1 MKQILPKI
9 AVVCVTA
16 AMAQAL
22 SAEKSVALSDFN
34 CSPAEVTADLSG
46 KADFTLTFTVT
57 NTGDEDIAVGDEGYK
72 FQAGEFNF
80 LGNMTME
87 LGTAEGDVSLAV
99 GEMATVTMPCS
110 VTLPDV
116 SVDKTVTVKV
126 KEFFNN
132 TVVPEMAYQCK
143 KVSVLS
149 PVAKIAV
156 KNGSQTVSEA
166 STVDYG
172 MLAVSASD
180 VAVTVSNTGRSP
192 LTISGMAFSEEL
204 EGAAATTVFPLTVDA
219 GASADVLMT
228 LGSVPKG
235 MKGEVTI
242 KYNDA
247 VADKEFGYTMRAAL
261 TGEEDVVEGFTSG
274 IPSGWHVAPA
284 PEVESANL
292 WSTRTVNGNPLL
304 TQGDTDKKSRLIT
317 PLVSVDPSRY
327 LTFMA
332 GHAYVPVSDSSTLVV
347 YWSSDRE
354 TWIELGRIV
363 KSVGSQRKPFNTFEW
378 TDEKSNQ
385 LEWYNLAL
393 SRLEAGSYYFAFEA
407 GLCML
412 DNVYTLPAAA
422 IGQDMIIDSFGVP
435 AEGMVNYPMTFS
447 VDLLNMLST
456 PVEEGSYTLHLFE
469 NDKEVAEVTAPAID
483 AYASAQLKLS
493 YVSHSEGENTYK
505 VALSYADRL
514 LTAEGSCTVAAES
527 SEMPVQIGTVDGIS
541 NSIPLNMDAFASK
554 MQTIITAGEIG
565 LTPGTEI
572 TEITLLGANT
582 SYETTKKFAV
592 ALQPAEKSVFVDGDT
607 FTAPETFVFAEKD
620 VVFPKAGTETEPAK
634 FVLTLDSPY
643 VYEGGDLLMT
653 VTRANGFASGL
664 KFAYNK
670 AAATEGDAPLRTL
683 SVSKSYAMSDEKTDL
698 LNEAPTVIFTVP
710 VEPMKLTGT
719 VVDGETRVADAPIT
733 IKAGDVHYSG
743 ATDAEG
749 KFEIPVIQKGTYA
762 LFVEY
767 NGTEYSYPRPVVM
780 GGNDPVNVSV
790 NLQMTGIGSAA
801 APAVKVQV
809 SGNTVIVSGVTG
821 TVRAY
826 TADGRTVATAVA
838 DGNAEMT
845 LPTGIYILEVTGRE
859 GMRTVVKVNIK

>member
-1 MKQILPKI
+1 MKQILPRI

-34 CSPAEVTADLSG
+34 CSPAEITADLSG

-57 NTGDEDIAVGDEGYK
+57 NTGDEDIAVGDEGYT

-80 LGNMTME
+80 LGSLTME
-87 LGTAEGDVSLAV
+87 LGTAEGDVPLAV
-99 GEMATVTMPCS
+99 GGTAMVTMPCS

-116 SVDKTVTVKV
+116 AVDKTVTVKV

-143 KVSVLS
+143 KVSVFS

-156 KNGSQTVSEA
+156 KNGSQTVSES

-180 VAVTVSNTGRSP
+180 VTVTVSNTGRSP

-204 EGAAATTVFPLTVDA
+204 EGAAATTVFPLTVEA
-219 GASADVLMT
+219 GMSADLAMT
-228 LGSVPKG
+228 LGSAPKG
-235 MKGEVTI
+235 MKGNVTI

-247 VADKEFGYTMRAAL
+247 VADKEFGYTVRAAL
-261 TGEEDVVEGFTSG
+261 TGKEDVVEGFTDG
-274 IPSGWHVAPA
+274 IPEGWYVAPA

-332 GHAYVPVSDSSTLVV
+332 GHNYVPVSDSSTLVV

-354 TWIELGRIV
+354 TWTELGRIV

-378 TDEKSNQ
+378 ADEKSNQ

-407 GLCML
+407 GMCML

-435 AEGMVNYPMTFS
+435 AEGMVNYPMAFS
-447 VDLLNMLST
+447 VDLLNMLGT

-469 NDKEVAEVTAPAID
+469 NDKEVADVTAPAID
-483 AYASAQLKLS
+483 AYASAQLKIS

-514 LTAEGSCTVAAES
+514 LTAVGSCTVAAES
-527 SEMPVQIGTVDGIS
+527 SEMPVQTGAVDGIS

-565 LTPGTEI
+565 LDPGTEI

-582 SYETTKKFAV
+582 SYETTKKFAL
-592 ALQPAEKSVFVDGDT
+592 ALQPAEKSAFVDGDT

-620 VVFPKAGTETEPAK
+620 VVFPKAGSETEPAK
-634 FVLTLDSPY
+634 FVLTLDAPY

-664 KFAYNK
+664 KFAYNN
-670 AAATEGDAPLRTL
+670 APATEGDAPLRTL

-698 LNEAPTVIFTVP
+698 LSEAPTVIFTVP

-719 VVDGETRVADAPIT
+719 VVDGETLVADAPIT

-743 ATDAEG
+743 VTDADG

-762 LFVEY
+762 LFVDY
-767 NGTEYSYPRPVVM
+767 NGTEYSYPRPVRM
-780 GGNDPVNVSV
+780 TGTDPVDVTV
-790 NLQMTGIGSAA
+790 NLQMTGLGAA
-801 APAVKVQV
+801 EMPAVKVQV
-809 SGNTVIVSGVTG
+809 SGNAVIVAGVTG

-826 TADGRTVATAVA
+826 TADGRTVAAAVA

-859 GMRTVVKVNIK
+859 GMRTVVKVNVK